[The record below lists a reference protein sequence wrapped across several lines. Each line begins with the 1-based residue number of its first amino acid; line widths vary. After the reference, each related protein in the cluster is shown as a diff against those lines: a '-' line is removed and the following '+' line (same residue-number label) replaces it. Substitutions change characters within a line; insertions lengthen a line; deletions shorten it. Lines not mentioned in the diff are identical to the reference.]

1 MGIKDQ
7 LLLIQRLS
15 GLTQE
20 QLARRLGVTF
30 AAFNRWVN
38 GRANPRPKSRA
49 RIDRFYKELTGQK
62 EIPKDVFRA
71 KKLAVLNRQKTQP
84 AVLKTIL
91 SNPDIKDQFLLSLT
105 YNSNR
110 IEGS

>member
-38 GRANPRPKSRA
+38 GRAMPRPKSRA
-49 RIDRFYKELTGQK
+49 RIDKFYRDITGQK
-62 EIPKDVFRA
+62 EIPKDIFKA
-71 KKLAVLNRQKTQP
+71 KKLA
-84 AVLKTIL
+84 
-91 SNPDIKDQFLLSLT
+91 SLMR
-105 YNSNR
+105 N
-110 IEGS
+110 